1 MLQRAWKPSHKAT
14 GSIGLMLTASFLVG
28 SMPVSAETLQ
38 EALAA
43 AYSYNPTLEAAR
55 SDLRAVDENV
65 AIANSG
71 YRPVISGTGDLSWE
85 DVKIGGN
92 GGTVVVDDSGNL
104 TEGGI
109 NRSATY
115 GVGIV
120 QPIFT
125 GMQTTNGVRA
135 AEAGVRSARELLR
148 DTERNI
154 LLQAVTAYVGVLS
167 AQQSVKAYEETLG
180 RLDKEVSVA
189 KERVELTELTLTD
202 LSQAELRRTN
212 AVTALAS
219 ARADLKTA
227 RAAYLNLVGHEPSG
241 LQFPSP
247 PGGLPKS
254 ISDALA
260 IADQEN
266 PLVVSSLYN
275 EKAAG
280 HVVDQVRGQLLPQVS
295 LEATWDDEYNTQGV
309 SFERTTTVKG
319 RVAVPIYDGG
329 LTHATIRQAK
339 QIHLGRIQTI
349 GATRAL
355 VQRSLSTAWS
365 QLEASR
371 ARVELGNARIKSSE
385 VALKGV
391 RGEEAIGQR
400 TLLDVLN
407 AEQDILDARVA
418 QILARRDV
426 VIASYEVLSQMGR
439 LSAQE
444 LGLQTLVYDP
454 NVHYE
459 EVRSKWFG
467 LDITD
472 ADGGREH
479 IVVQDNSQ
487 QRAPTK

>member
-1 MLQRAWKPSHKAT
+1 MLQRAWKPSHTAT
-14 GSIGLMLTASFLVG
+14 GSIGLMLTASLLVG
-28 SMPVSAETLQ
+28 SAPLSAETLQ
-38 EALAA
+38 EALTS
-43 AYSYNPTLEAAR
+43 AYTYNPALEAGR

-65 AIANSG
+65 SIANAG
-71 YRPVISGTGDLSWE
+71 YRPVIAANGSLSWE
-85 DVKIGGN
+85 DTKIGGN
-92 GGTVVVDDSGNL
+92 GGAVAVDSSGNL
-104 TEGGI
+104 TQGGI

-115 GVGIV
+115 GIGIS

-125 GMQTTNGVRA
+125 GMQTTNKVRV

-148 DTERNI
+148 DSERNI
-154 LLQAVTAYVGVLS
+154 LMQAVTAYVGVLS
-167 AQQSVKAYEETLG
+167 AQQSVKAFEESLG

-202 LSQAELRRTN
+202 LAQSELRRTN
-212 AVTALAS
+212 AVTSLAS
-219 ARADLKTA
+219 ARADLKSA
-227 RAAYLNLVGHEPSG
+227 RAAYLNFVGHEPSA
-241 LQFPSP
+241 LQFPKV
-247 PGGLPKS
+247 PGGLPNS
-254 ISDALA
+254 VSEARA

-275 EKAAG
+275 EMAAG
-280 HVVDQVRGQLLPQVS
+280 HVVDQIRGQLLPQVS
-295 LEATWDDEYNTQGV
+295 LEASWDDEYNTQGV
-309 SFERTTTVKG
+309 AFRRSTLVQG
-319 RVAVPIYDGG
+319 RVDVPIYDGG
-329 LTHATIRQAK
+329 STHAAIRQAK

-349 GATRAL
+349 GAARAV
-355 VQRSLSTAWS
+355 VQQAVTTAWS
-365 QLEASR
+365 QLEAAR
-371 ARVELGNARIKSSE
+371 ARVVLGNARIKSSQ

-407 AEQDILDARVA
+407 AEQDILDSQVA

-426 VIASYEVLSQMGR
+426 VIASYEVLSQIGR
-439 LSAQE
+439 LSVEQ

-459 EVRSKWFG
+459 EVRRKWFG

-472 ADGGREH
+472 AGGDHEH
-479 IVVQDNSQ
+479 IVVQDNTQ